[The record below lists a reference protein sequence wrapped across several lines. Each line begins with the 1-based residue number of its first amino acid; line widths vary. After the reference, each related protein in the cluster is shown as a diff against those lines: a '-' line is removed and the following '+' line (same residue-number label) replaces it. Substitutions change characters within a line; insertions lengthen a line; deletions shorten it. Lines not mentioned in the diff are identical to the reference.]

1 MNNIQGFIAL
11 NAYAL
16 ILMAFIMIVFFSK
29 KRLHQTEDNT
39 YAFLIIITFLTTFF
53 GIVLGIMVVPEFN
66 INIVLIKIFNKIYLV
81 LLFLW
86 TLILT
91 FYTFFISRIKKGN
104 ALKFI
109 RIFNLIALANALL
122 IFVLPIDT
130 NIVNDSAL
138 ATGPSVMLTYFLICI
153 GYLTM
158 FILLIL
164 DHKNIKSIKY
174 VPIYSLTIIGS
185 LVLIVQIL
193 FPSLNYL
200 INPSLILIV
209 TFMYFTIENPDVKI
223 IEQLTRN
230 KKLIEEGNED
240 KSNFLFRISQ
250 EVRKP
255 IDDIIRVSNILI
267 NEKNVD
273 NKNQCIKYIEMNAKN
288 LKSLVNNVL
297 DVSKI
302 DTYNIKMIDSTYSV
316 YNIFKEIT
324 SKYQKIIDDKI
335 DFRYSISKSIPKL
348 LYGDAV
354 KVKQVIN
361 TVMQN
366 AVDYTRHG
374 FIDIQVDSI
383 VKNDVCR
390 LIITIEDSG
399 TGMSLDK
406 VNELLSI
413 DNELDEENLKR
424 LENMNLNLNIA
435 TKIVR
440 LLGGQIIIKSEEGI
454 GSEFIINIEQKIV
467 KVDNNDITEKQMKE
481 YSKSVFGK
489 KSILLVTD
497 KKELLLLISE
507 YLKKYNVDVYNTM
520 YGQDCIDKIKD
531 GSHYDLIILDDEMQP
546 KTGINT
552 LQELKQIYKFKIP
565 VVVLLDK
572 NKESIKEHYIKDG
585 FTDYILVDN
594 LNSEIDRVINK
605 NI

>member
-594 LNSEIDRVINK
+594 LNSEIDRLINK

>member
-267 NEKNVD
+267 NENNVD

-374 FIDIQVDSI
+374 YIDIQVDSI